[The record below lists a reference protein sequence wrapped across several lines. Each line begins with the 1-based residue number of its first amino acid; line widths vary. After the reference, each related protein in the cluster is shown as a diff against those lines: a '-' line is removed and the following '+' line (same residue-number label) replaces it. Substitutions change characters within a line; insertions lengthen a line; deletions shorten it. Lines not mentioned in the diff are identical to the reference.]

1 MPFDVPVREQLAIV
15 SENNLR
21 LPDALTVRYGPAPL
35 LARFVLEGDMAVRQW
50 GIRLRIRH
58 DFEALQYVNRRAV
71 AEGTCVPTPM
81 MFNPRHTDLRPD
93 NAYWLSGESDSGEI
107 VLTGAFRVFR
117 WTDSSLADE
126 AGIFFCDAEGQ
137 PHRCIVTAPA
147 APEISG
153 TVFWGGSL
161 WIRPD
166 YRRRHLSEIVGRLG
180 RAFAAAT
187 WPVDWMMCLVVP
199 QLADKGVAHGYG
211 YKHLSRS
218 VFFPASHLGD
228 LEMVVAYLSGREA
241 YADFAGFLSSGL
253 SDPKYFDSF
262 ASSSR
267 RAENIV
273 TKTSS
278 EPVVHGSISL
288 S

>member
-1 MPFDVPVREQLAIV
+1 MPLDDTKRELSIIIP
-15 SENNLR
+15 ENNLR
-21 LPDALTVRYGPAPL
+21 LPDALTVSHGPAAL
-35 LARFVLEGDMAVRQW
+35 LARFVLAGDIAVRQW
-50 GIRLRIRH
+50 GIHLRIRH
-58 DFEALQYVNRRAV
+58 DFDALQDVNRRAV
-71 AEGTCVPTPM
+71 ADGTCVPTPM
-81 MFNPRHTDLRPD
+81 MFNPRHSDLRPD
-93 NAYWLSGESDSGEI
+93 NSYWLSGESESGEI
-107 VLTGAFRVFR
+107 VLTGAFRVFDWR
-117 WTDSSLADE
+117 HSALADE
-126 AGIFFCDAEGQ
+126 AGIFFCNAEGQ

-147 APEISG
+147 ASEIG
-153 TVFWGGSL
+153 GIVFWGGSL

-199 QLADKGVAHGYG
+199 TLADKGIAHGYG

-218 VFFPASHLGD
+218 IMFPACHLGD
-228 LEMVVAYLSGREA
+228 LEMVVAYLSVDEA

-253 SDPKYFDSF
+253 SDPKYFDNF

-273 TKTSS
+273 TSTSS